1 MLVLR
6 SDPAPELP
14 TAEAS
19 AAAVAVCCSVVA
31 LAGSMALLLDLF
43 FQNVSNDKLKLL
55 LCLSGWILQ
64 LHCTMY
70 CTDSPPFNSL
80 HKTLE
85 WDKYISER
93 RKSKAMNFL
102 RLASDCD
109 AKTPHLKPGECRG
122 PEGNAKTSH
131 RCKTVRFRQLMP
143 VGSSLSSISRRLL
156 IKLIHKHWLHC
167 RG

>member
-19 AAAVAVCCSVVA
+19 AAVAVCCSVVA

-70 CTDSPPFNSL
+70 STDSPQFNSL

-93 RKSKAMNFL
+93 RKSKDAMNFL

-109 AKTPHLKPGECRG
+109 VARKRH
-122 PEGNAKTSH
+122 
-131 RCKTVRFRQLMP
+131 
-143 VGSSLSSISRRLL
+143 I
-156 IKLIHKHWLHC
+156 
-167 RG
+167 